1 MLTGFGSAAGT
12 YLFLKHGVKHIE
24 NNVDRIG
31 KLPSVIIKNKK
42 DNDEDKV

>member
-31 KLPSVIIKNKK
+31 KLPSMMKTKK
-42 DNDEDKV
+42 EDEVKE